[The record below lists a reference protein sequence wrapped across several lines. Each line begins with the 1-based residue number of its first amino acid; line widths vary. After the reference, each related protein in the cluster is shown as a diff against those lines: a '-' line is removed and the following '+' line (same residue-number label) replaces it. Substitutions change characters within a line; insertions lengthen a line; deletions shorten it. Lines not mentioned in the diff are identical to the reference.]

1 MNIIIDAMGGD
12 FAPAEPVRGA
22 LRAHRE
28 LGCGVT
34 LVGREEEIRK
44 ALAAEKV
51 KELPDGVTIVNATEV
66 VEICD
71 DPARACLRK
80 KDSSMSVGLRMVR
93 EGKGDAFISAGS
105 TGALLS
111 GATLLVKRIPGIK
124 RAAVAPVV
132 PTGAGSA
139 VLIDAGA
146 NAECTAEYMLQFAF
160 MGSFYAQKVLGRE
173 NPRVGLVN
181 IGAEPS
187 KGNELYKEVYA
198 LLKEAGDAGRL
209 NFIGNV
215 EPTSLAT
222 PDAAD
227 VLVAD
232 GFTGNIVLKT
242 MEGTANFIVH
252 GLKDLFMTNAKT
264 KMAYLM
270 IKGNMGGFK
279 KLLDSRET
287 GGTAFLGV
295 QAPVIKAHGNSDAFA
310 FYNAFR
316 QAIRF
321 VEADVEQAIRD
332 NISYMVVAPKDAPRD
347 ASKAAP
353 AAASKP
359 EAGDAPKAP
368 AAAPDAEGGAQ

>member
-12 FAPAEPVRGA
+12 LAPMEPVKGA
-22 LRAHRE
+22 LRAHKE
-28 LGCGVT
+28 LGCNVT
-34 LVGREEEIRK
+34 LVGSEEEIRK
-44 ALAAEKV
+44 VLAAEKV
-51 KELPDGVTIVNATEV
+51 RKLPDGVSIVNTTQV
-66 VEICD
+66 VNICD
-71 DPARACLRK
+71 DPARVCLRK
-80 KDSSMSVGLRMVR
+80 KASSMSVGLRMLR

-146 NAECTAEYMLQFAF
+146 NAECTPEYMLQFAF
-160 MGSFYAQKVLGRE
+160 MGSFYAKNVLGRP

-187 KGNELYKEVYA
+187 KGSELYKEVYA

-209 NFIGNV
+209 NFVGNV
-215 EPTSLAT
+215 EPTSLASE
-222 PDAAD
+222 DAVD
-227 VLVAD
+227 VIVAD

-252 GLKDLFMTNAKT
+252 GLKSLFTTNTKT

-270 IKGNMGGFK
+270 IKSNMGAFK

-295 QAPVIKAHGNSDAFA
+295 QSPVIKAHGNSDAFA
-310 FYNAFR
+310 FFNAFR
-316 QAIRF
+316 QAIKF
-321 VEADVEQAIRD
+321 VEADVEQEIKD
-332 NISYMVVAPKDAPRD
+332 NMDYMLVK
-347 ASKAAP
+347 SKEEQ
-353 AAASKP
+353 S
-359 EAGDAPKAP
+359 
-368 AAAPDAEGGAQ
+368 